1 MSFLIQRV
9 RGGAL
14 ALVEVSGDV
23 LRIGRGTRAELR
35 SENPAVSLDHATIAH
50 DAAGYSITD
59 LGSITGTYVN
69 GRPVETAR
77 LSKGDVV
84 EIGDLRM
91 EVQIAEAA
99 KPLFLRVTSTVGAA
113 PVFEEEEGE
122 AVPAAA
128 KRGGALT
135 AKKIDYV
142 GGYRLQRPYLT
153 KLSLVA
159 LLLIAG
165 LALLAEVT
173 SNPRNQVVF
182 MPGGVSSAHARA
194 LDANGEPI
202 AKNCQACHDPFNGVV
217 AAKCIACH
225 TREPHALTEK
235 EHPSCIG
242 CHPEHRGA
250 VKLAM
255 IGDAKCAS
263 CHADLAA
270 HDTRLPPPAIAHIRA
285 FDENH
290 PDVDKPPDADTLKFN
305 HKLHLQ
311 PRGIFNAEGK
321 REVLQ
326 CTECHK
332 LVADKAGR
340 WDPKPI
346 SFAADCQHCH
356 RLTFDARFPN
366 AEVPHGGDP
375 GIVYGFL
382 GGIYSGDSSLA
393 GKNPE
398 EVRRILT
405 QQKRVSA
412 SESAIVSAEHVIK
425 AKCSTCHELK
435 TISGRLVAT
444 RPVLRTRW
452 IQHARFSH
460 SEPHRACESCHTAAR
475 QSTLT
480 SDVLLPEI
488 KQCAACHAA
497 RAGNAA
503 STCLTCHEYHERSR
517 NALTKLS
524 AAIVLPGRSLLGGG
538 RPGMLGWIF
547 LAAIV
552 VLLVVVLVPVAI
564 ALIRRISRPA
574 PPPPPPPRAPAQQPP
589 VDIPTAKVPVV
600 NAPPPP
606 PPPSSLEL
614 TKAEFVAPER
624 EGTEMVQWY
633 GMLVCT
639 SGPLEGKRFIVEE
652 PGFYIGRDPTLAQVV
667 IPDSRISKRHV
678 RIVVRDGKVHAID
691 QDSTNGTFLGKA
703 GSERVTDVQL
713 RKGDTLIL
721 ADNAATFTYQI

>member
-9 RGGAL
+9 RGSAL
-14 ALVEVSGDV
+14 TLVEVSGDV

-77 LSKGDVV
+77 LTKGDVV
-84 EIGDLRM
+84 EIGDLRI
-91 EVQIAEAA
+91 EVQIADAA
-99 KPLFLRVTSTVGAA
+99 KPLFLRVTSTVAA
-113 PVFEEEEGE
+113 AAVAIEEEDEV
-122 AVPAAA
+122 VPAAA
-128 KRGGALT
+128 KRGGALA

-142 GGYRLQRPYLT
+142 GAYRLQRPYLT
-153 KLSLVA
+153 KLSIMA

-165 LALLAEVT
+165 FAILAEVT
-173 SNPRNQVVF
+173 SNPRNQAVF
-182 MPGGVSSAHARA
+182 MPGGVSSAHSRA

-202 AKNCQACHDPFNGVV
+202 AKNCQACHDAFNGVTV
-217 AAKCIACH
+217 AKCVACH
-225 TREPHALTEK
+225 SKEPHALTEK
-235 EHPSCIG
+235 DHPSCIA
-242 CHPEHRGA
+242 CHAEHRGA

-255 IGDAKCAS
+255 IGDAKCTS
-263 CHADLAA
+263 CHAGLAA
-270 HDTRLPPPAIAHIRA
+270 HDTRLPPPAIAHIRV
-285 FDENH
+285 FDETH
-290 PDVDKPPDADTLKFN
+290 PDFDKPPDTDTLRFN

-311 PRGIFNAEGK
+311 ARGIFNAEGR

-326 CTECHK
+326 CTGCHK
-332 LVADKAGR
+332 LVADKAGKY
-340 WDPKPI
+340 DPKPI
-346 SFAADCQHCH
+346 SFAADCQRCH

-412 SESAIVSAEHVIK
+412 GESAIVSAEQVIK
-425 AKCSTCHELK
+425 IKCTKCHELK
-435 TISGRLVAT
+435 TISGRLVAM
-444 RPVLRTRW
+444 RPELRTRW

-460 SEPHRACESCHTAAR
+460 SEPHRNCETCHVAAR
-475 QSTLT
+475 QSALT

-488 KQCAACHAA
+488 KACVACHAT
-497 RAGNAA
+497 RADNPA

-524 AAIVLPGRSLLGGG
+524 AAIVLPGQSLLGGG
-538 RPGMLGWIF
+538 RPGMMGLIF

-552 VLLVVVLVPVAI
+552 VLLVVVMVPVAI

-574 PPPPPPPRAPAQQPP
+574 PPPPRAPAQQP
-589 VDIPTAKVPVV
+589 
-600 NAPPPP
+600 
-606 PPPSSLEL
+606 
-614 TKAEFVAPER
+614 
-624 EGTEMVQWY
+624 
-633 GMLVCT
+633 
-639 SGPLEGKRFIVEE
+639 
-652 PGFYIGRDPTLAQVV
+652 LA
-667 IPDSRISKRHV
+667 
-678 RIVVRDGKVHAID
+678 
-691 QDSTNGTFLGKA
+691 
-703 GSERVTDVQL
+703 
-713 RKGDTLIL
+713 
-721 ADNAATFTYQI
+721 